1 MSAGW
6 VGVSVRARAMTNRRL
21 GVVGARGLAGTPSL
35 DDALTMLSRTAY
47 GPGLGSTRDLA
58 GAQRAVVEATLWNV
72 RVLAGWAPRQGVAIL
87 RAVAAVLEV
96 ANIRDHL
103 RHLEGAPVEPPYRL
117 GGLSTAW
124 PRLARASSVEEVR
137 SVLTTS
143 LWGDPSGGTPRDIGL
158 MLQTSLSDRVIA
170 AVPVAAAWAGGATAL
185 LVAREVV
192 RDRRDLPAAAR
203 RSAVRVV
210 GERALRAGSLPE
222 LAGLVPAQA
231 RWALAGMHD
240 PDDLWQA
247 EGRWWARVERDAFAL
262 VRRPTSGPEVM
273 VGAVALLAVD
283 AWRVRA
289 ALELAARGGGP
300 WEVWDAVA

>member
-21 GVVGARGLAGTPSL
+21 GVVGARRLASTTSL
-35 DDALTMLSRTAY
+35 DDAFTTLSRTAY
-47 GPGLGSTRDLA
+47 GPGLGITRGLA
-58 GAQRAVVEATLWNV
+58 ETQRAVVGAALWNV
-72 RVLAGWAPRQGVAIL
+72 RVLAGWAPRPGVAIL

-103 RHLEGAPVEPPYRL
+103 RHLEGAAVQPPYRL

-124 PRLARASSVEEVR
+124 PRIALAGSVDEVR
-137 SVLTTS
+137 SVLTAS
-143 LWGDPSGGTPRDIGL
+143 PWGDPSGGTPHDIGL

-185 LVAREVV
+185 LVARDVV

-222 LAGLVPAQA
+222 LAGLVPPQA
-231 RWALAGMHD
+231 RWAVAGMHD

-247 EGRWWARVERDAFAL
+247 EGRWWARVERDGFAL
-262 VRRPTSGPEVM
+262 VRRPTSGPDVM

-300 WEVWDAVA
+300 LEVWDAVA

>member
-21 GVVGARGLAGTPSL
+21 GVVGVRRLASTTSL
-35 DDALTMLSRTAY
+35 DDAFTTLSRTAY
-47 GPGLGSTRDLA
+47 GPGLGITRGLA
-58 GAQRAVVEATLWNV
+58 ETQRAVVGAALWNV
-72 RVLAGWAPRQGVAIL
+72 RVLAGWAPRPGVAIL

-103 RHLEGAPVEPPYRL
+103 RHLEGAAVQPPYRL

-124 PRLARASSVEEVR
+124 PRIALAGSVDEVR
-137 SVLTTS
+137 SVLTAS
-143 LWGDPSGGTPRDIGL
+143 PWGDPSGGTPHDIGL

-185 LVAREVV
+185 LVARDVV

-222 LAGLVPAQA
+222 LAGLVPPQA
-231 RWALAGMHD
+231 RWAVAGMHD

-247 EGRWWARVERDAFAL
+247 EGRWWARVERDGFAL
-262 VRRPTSGPEVM
+262 VRRPTSGPDVM

-300 WEVWDAVA
+300 LEVWDAVA

>member
-6 VGVSVRARAMTNRRL
+6 VGVSVRGRAMTNRR
-21 GVVGARGLAGTPSL
+21 VGRVAARGLAARSSL
-35 DDALTMLSRTAY
+35 DDALTALAHTSY
-47 GPGLGSTRDLA
+47 GHALRGASDLET
-58 GAQRAVVEATLWNV
+58 AQRAVVEATLWNV

-87 RAVAAVLEV
+87 RALAAVLEA

-103 RHLEGAPVEPPYRL
+103 RLLEGTTIPSPYRL

-124 PRLARASSVEEVR
+124 PRVAVTGSVEEVR

-143 LWGDPSGGTPRDIGL
+143 PWGDPAGGAPHDIAL

-170 AVPVAAAWAGGATAL
+170 AVPEAAAWASGATAL

-203 RSAVRVV
+203 RSAARVL
-210 GERALRAGSLPE
+210 GDRGLRAGSVPE

-231 RWALAGMHD
+231 RWALTEVHEPAG
-240 PDDLWQA
+240 LWEA
-247 EGRWWARVERDAFAL
+247 EGRWWGRVERDAFAL
-262 VRRPTSGPEVM
+262 VRRPTSGPEVL

-283 AWRVRA
+283 TWRVRA

-300 WEVWDAVA
+300 MEVFDAVA

>member
-6 VGVSVRARAMTNRRL
+6 VGVCVRARAMTNRRL
-21 GVVGARGLAGTPSL
+21 GMGGARGVAGATSL
-35 DDALTMLSRTAY
+35 EHALTLLSRSAY
-47 GPGLGSTRDLA
+47 GPGLGNTRDLA
-58 GAQRAVVEATLWNV
+58 KAQRAVVDATLWNV
-72 RVLAGWAPRQGVAIL
+72 RVLAGWAPRPGAAIL
-87 RAVAAVLEV
+87 RALVAVVEA

-103 RHLEGAPVEPPYRL
+103 RHLDGAVVEPPYHL

-124 PRLARASSVEEVR
+124 PRVARATSLEEVR

-143 LWGDPSGGTPRDIGL
+143 PWGDPSGGSPHDIAL
-158 MLQTSLSDRVIA
+158 MLQTSLSDRIMA
-170 AVPVAAAWAGGATAL
+170 AVPAASAWAAGATAL

-192 RDRRDLPAAAR
+192 RDRHELPVAAR

-210 GERALRAGSLPE
+210 GDRALRAGSLRE
-222 LAGLVPAQA
+222 LAGLVPAHA
-231 RWALAGMHD
+231 RWALTGLHD

-247 EGRWWARVERDAFAL
+247 EGRWWARVERDGFAL
-262 VRRPTSGPEVM
+262 VRQPADGPEVM
-273 VGAVALLAVD
+273 VGAVALLAAD

-289 ALELAARGGGP
+289 ALELAARGGGS

>member
-21 GVVGARGLAGTPSL
+21 GVVGARRLASTTSL
-35 DDALTMLSRTAY
+35 DDAFTTLSRTAY
-47 GPGLGSTRDLA
+47 GPGLGTTRGLA
-58 GAQRAVVEATLWNV
+58 ETQRAVVGAALWNV
-72 RVLAGWAPRQGVAIL
+72 RVLAGWAPRPGVAIL

-103 RHLEGAPVEPPYRL
+103 RHLEGAAVQPPYRL

-124 PRLARASSVEEVR
+124 PRIALAGSVDEVR
-137 SVLTTS
+137 SVLTAS
-143 LWGDPSGGTPRDIGL
+143 PWGDPSGGTPHDIGL

-185 LVAREVV
+185 LVARDVV

-222 LAGLVPAQA
+222 LAGLVPPQA
-231 RWALAGMHD
+231 RWAVAGMHD

-247 EGRWWARVERDAFAL
+247 EGRWWARVERDGFAL
-262 VRRPTSGPEVM
+262 VRRPTSGPDVM

-300 WEVWDAVA
+300 LEVWDAVA